1 MTTFPLLNSLIS
13 FFSLINTFS
22 FQAFSENS
30 RNASV
35 LILDKSASTKYELN
49 FSKEIEFNANEIE
62 VLDGG
67 NETIAKN
74 GTVLIQKDKI
84 SATGRIIRYI
94 KNNTDNEILKSLKF
108 NKKQTIKYVLRAL
121 PNEISGGIATSL
133 IFSAWNAAVYVNQ
146 ISDEQIMNAERKKY
160 YQKVVKDIVN
170 KNKGLYF
177 NNELFVIE
185 KK

>member
-1 MTTFPLLNSLIS
+1 MHVEMILETKLL
-13 FFSLINTFS
+13 
-22 FQAFSENS
+22 
-30 RNASV
+30 R
-35 LILDKSASTKYELN
+35 KSGQK
-49 FSKEIEFNANEIE
+49 
-62 VLDGG
+62 
-67 NETIAKN
+67 KN
-74 GTVLIQKDKI
+74 HFLHYT
-84 SATGRIIRYI
+84 SIIKYI
-94 KNNTDNEILKSLKF
+94 KNNTDNEILKKLKF

-185 KK
+185 KKIIN